1 MRAAVLHGREDV
13 RVEQVPIPEPGPGEV
28 RVRVRAALTC
38 GTDAKVFRRGYHA
51 RMITAPALFGHEMA
65 GVVDAVGEGV
75 TAFAPGTPVV
85 TANSAP
91 CGACEYCRGGRASL
105 CDRLLFWNGAYA
117 ELALIP
123 APIVAQNLLALPPG
137 LSFRRA
143 AMTEPLACVVRGMEA
158 ARIRSGQ
165 TVAIIGAGPIGLMFV
180 RLAAA
185 AGARVLVGGRR
196 RPRLDKALELGAS
209 LAVSVDEGDAVER
222 LRRETPGGLGA
233 SVVVEAAGRAESCEA
248 ALRLVRKGGTVLLFA
263 GSPAG
268 TTVPLDVARAHYEE
282 ITVTSSFHHTPAAFR
297 ESLRLIAEGVVDPD
311 ALITGERDLDAVP
324 SVLAEMARGSDD
336 LKTAIV
342 PPAPDGGRP

>member
-13 RVEQVPIPEPGPGEV
+13 RIEEVPAPRPGPGEV

-51 RMITAPALFGHEMA
+51 RMITPPALFGHEMA
-65 GVVDAVGEGV
+65 GVVESVGEGV

-91 CGACEYCRGGRASL
+91 CGRCAFCRRDRANL
-105 CDRLLFWNGAYA
+105 CDDLLFWNGAYA

-123 APIVAQNLLALPPG
+123 ARIVERNLVALPPG

-143 AMTEPLACVVRGMEA
+143 AMTEPLACVVRGFEGSG
-158 ARIRSGQ
+158 IESGQ
-165 TVAIIGAGPIGLMFV
+165 TVAVIGSGPIGLMFV

-185 AGARVLVGGRR
+185 AGARVIVAGRR
-196 RPRLDKALELGAS
+196 RRRLEKARELGAS
-209 LAVSVDEGDAVER
+209 AVVSAEDGDVAAL
-222 LRRETPGGLGA
+222 LRREAPQGA
-233 SVVVEAAGRAESCEA
+233 DVVVEAAGRAESAEA
-248 ALRLVRKGGTVLLFA
+248 ALRVVRKGGTVQLFA

-268 TTVPLDVARAHYEE
+268 TTVPLDVAHVHYEE
-282 ITVTSSFHHTPAAFR
+282 IAIRSSFHHTPRSFR
-297 ESLRLIAEGVVDPD
+297 EALRLIAEGVVDPE
-311 ALITGERDLDAVP
+311 ALISGERDLDAVP
-324 SVLAEMARGSDD
+324 SVLADMARGSDD

-342 PPAPDGGRP
+342 PPAP